1 MRSRGCKFA
10 RMTDVT
16 IYHNP
21 KCSSSRNT
29 LALIREAGIEP
40 TIVEYL
46 KTPPSARELKAII
59 KRMGVCVRDVMRTK
73 EEAYAALKLDNPK
86 LSDDQLIEAMATHP
100 ILINRPIVVTAKG
113 ARLGRPP
120 ESVREIL
127 PAK

>member
-1 MRSRGCKFA
+1 MA
-10 RMTDVT
+10 DVT

-40 TIVEYL
+40 TVVEYL

-59 KRMGVCVRDVMRTK
+59 KRMGVSVRDVMRTK
-73 EEAYAALKLDNPK
+73 EEPYATLKLDNPK
-86 LSDDQLIEAMATHP
+86 LSDDQLIAAMVAHP

-120 ESVREIL
+120 ESVRAIL
-127 PAK
+127 PTK

>member
-1 MRSRGCKFA
+1 MA
-10 RMTDVT
+10 DVT

-40 TIVEYL
+40 KVVEYL

-59 KRMGVCVRDVMRTK
+59 KRMGVSVRDVIRTK
-73 EEAYAALKLDNPK
+73 EEAYASLKLDNPK
-86 LSDDQLIEAMATHP
+86 LSDDQLIEAMAAHP

-120 ESVREIL
+120 QAVKDIL
-127 PAK
+127 